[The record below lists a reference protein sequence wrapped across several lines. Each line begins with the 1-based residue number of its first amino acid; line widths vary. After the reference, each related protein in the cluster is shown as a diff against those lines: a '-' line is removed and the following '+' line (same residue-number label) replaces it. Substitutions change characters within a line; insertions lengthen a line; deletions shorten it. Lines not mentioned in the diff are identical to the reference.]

1 MDEDIITPVEE
12 GFQNSSLHCLR
23 MEPIFTR
30 RSIESAE
37 PWRKGREEMVGVE
50 LCRSIRNQG
59 VRYCEETSLHGF
71 QYLLHQGLCT
81 KIFWVLIIGGAITGS
96 FYTVITNVNNYF
108 DVMKT
113 FISSSVSVY
122 ILQQSPLT
130 FINDT
135 TAPLSDVFFPSVA
148 ICNLNQVNL
157 GIFLWDLLHFSSIL
171 GAAKPTR
178 KGWVELWLKDGRDKI
193 SDQLLP
199 WGSQHCKGASRL
211 ESNSEICSKETR
223 LDISEHL
230 IVNISFTSIVITS
243 KHFFI
248 AFCRAVLRCFF
259 MSVGGW
265 RAVERLLMLLKRN
278 LQRLTPIMVS
288 VVESFRTW
296 TSTIQKLV
304 TFLRHSI
311 IVWKS
316 KS

>member
-12 GFQNSSLHCLR
+12 GFQNSSLHCSR

-37 PWRKGREEMVGVE
+37 PWRKGREEMVGAE

-113 FISSSVSVY
+113 CISSSVSVY

-135 TAPLSDVFFPSVA
+135 TAPLADVFFPSVA

-157 GIFLWDLLHFSSIL
+157 GIFCKIYSIL
-171 GAAKPTR
+171 A
-178 KGWVELWLKDGRDKI
+178 
-193 SDQLLP
+193 Q
-199 WGSQHCKGASRL
+199 
-211 ESNSEICSKETR
+211 
-223 LDISEHL
+223 
-230 IVNISFTSIVITS
+230 F
-243 KHFFI
+243 
-248 AFCRAVLRCFF
+248 
-259 MSVGGW
+259 
-265 RAVERLLMLLKRN
+265 
-278 LQRLTPIMVS
+278 
-288 VVESFRTW
+288 
-296 TSTIQKLV
+296 
-304 TFLRHSI
+304 
-311 IVWKS
+311 
-316 KS
+316 